1 MVESKISVLMRISK
15 ANMAKA
21 EKRFDEL
28 EFDSAVFHASM
39 AIETAAN
46 AMILRLGGSEARNH
60 RAISGLAS
68 VLRQVNPELLQK
80 FEYRQ
85 LIEKGSDIQREVVY
99 TRYPISTGGKW
110 VTPMEYYTR
119 EKAQTVIENAK
130 LVCGIIEKYLQENQ
144 LI

>member
-1 MVESKISVLMRISK
+1 MVESKVSVLMRISK
-15 ANMAKA
+15 ANLAKA
-21 EKRFDEL
+21 EKRFEDS

-39 AIETAAN
+39 AVETAAN
-46 AMILRLGGSEARNH
+46 AMILRLGGSEARDH

-68 VLRQVNPELLQK
+68 VLRQVKPELLQK

-85 LIEKGSDIQREVVY
+85 LIEKGLDIQREVVY

-119 EKAQTVIENAK
+119 EKAQAVIENAK
-130 LVCGIIEKYLQENQ
+130 LVCGIIENYLEENN
-144 LI
+144 